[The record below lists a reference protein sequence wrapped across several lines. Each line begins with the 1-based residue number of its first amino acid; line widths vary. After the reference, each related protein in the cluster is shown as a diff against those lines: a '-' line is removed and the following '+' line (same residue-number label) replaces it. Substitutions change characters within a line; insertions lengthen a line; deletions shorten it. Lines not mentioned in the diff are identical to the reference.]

1 MAAQST
7 SAPSATEPHFPRVQ
21 LHIVTGKG
29 GTGKTTVAA
38 ALALALAARGKT
50 VLLCEVEGRQGI
62 AQLFD
67 SPPLPYEERRI
78 AVAPGGGEVKAL
90 AVDAEAALLEYFE
103 LFYRL
108 GVAGRTLRRMGAV
121 EFATTLAPGLR
132 DVLLTGKVKECVNR
146 TGPDGR
152 PAYDAVVL
160 DAPPTG
166 RVVSFLDV
174 TKAMADLARSGPI
187 HTQAEG
193 VVQVLHSALTVVH
206 VVTLLE
212 ELPVTET
219 LETVDDLVAAD
230 LRPGAVI
237 VNRVRPQWLPDRSVA
252 AAANGRVDAERIRAG
267 LSSAG
272 VDLPPDVIE
281 GLVAETVEHA
291 VRVNSESA
299 ALHRLAEGADGPRL
313 ELPQLVEGVDLGSL
327 YDLAATLVEQ
337 GVGGRELSEA
347 SA

>member
-1 MAAQST
+1 VLVDRNGWPAELSAA
-7 SAPSATEPHFPRVQ
+7 R
-21 LHIVTGKG
+21 LHVVTGKG
-29 GTGKTTVAA
+29 GTGKSTIAA
-38 ALALALAARGKT
+38 ALALALASGGKRT
-50 VLLCEVEGRQGI
+50 LLIEVEGRQGI

-78 AVAPGGGEVKAL
+78 AVAPDGGEVKAL
-90 AVDAEAALLEYFE
+90 AVDVEAALLEYFE

-108 GVAGRTLRRMGAV
+108 GMAGRTLRRMGAI

-146 TGPDGR
+146 TDADGR
-152 PAYDAVVL
+152 PVYDAVVL

-187 HTQAEG
+187 HSQAEG
-193 VVQVLHSALTVVH
+193 VVKVLHSGLTAVH

-219 LETVDDLVAAD
+219 LETIEELSAAE

-237 VNRVRPQWLPDRSVA
+237 VNRVRPQWLPDRSVVA
-252 AAANGRVDAERIRAG
+252 AAHGRVDAGRIRAG
-267 LSSAG
+267 LASAG
-272 VDLPPDVIE
+272 LDLPADVID

-291 VRVNSESA
+291 VRVNAESA
-299 ALHRLAEGADGPRL
+299 ALQRLAAGTPQPRL
-313 ELPQLVEGVDLGSL
+313 ELPELVEGVDLGSL
-327 YDLAATLVEQ
+327 YDLAAALVEQ
-337 GVGGRELSEA
+337 GVAVRALSGA
-347 SA
+347 TS